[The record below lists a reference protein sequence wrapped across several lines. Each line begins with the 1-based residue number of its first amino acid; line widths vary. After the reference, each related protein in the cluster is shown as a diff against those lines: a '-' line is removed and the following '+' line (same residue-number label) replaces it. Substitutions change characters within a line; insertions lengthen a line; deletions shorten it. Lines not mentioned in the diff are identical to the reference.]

1 MQAES
6 GSPRGWADPP
16 GCLSHLTARRGPGP
30 PTLRS
35 SPLEKAVW
43 SHRPS
48 RDKGVC
54 LHTPSRELSRV
65 ELQGGARRWS
75 DSDL

>member
-6 GSPRGWADPP
+6 GSLRGWADPP
-16 GCLSHLTARRGPGP
+16 GCLRHLTARRGPGP

-48 RDKGVC
+48 GDKGVC